1 MTEQNVLD
9 ALKNVTYPGFTK
21 DIVTFGFVKDIVVEN
36 TTVGMMID
44 ITSSAEEVKKEIIE
58 KATEE
63 LKKAGFEE
71 IHVNINAPQA
81 PKQMS
86 NSVSGKN
93 IAPHIKNFV
102 MVSSGKGGVGKSTTS
117 ANLAIALAM
126 QGKKVGL
133 LDADIYGPNIPRMM
147 GVDGQKPEIQGNK
160 LEPLKAYGVEIM
172 SMGSIM
178 DEGKALIWRGS
189 MIMKAIDQFLRD
201 ILWSELDVLVIDMP
215 PGTGDAQLSLA
226 QSVPITAGIT
236 VTTPQEV
243 SLDDSRR
250 SLNMFDKLNIP
261 TAGIIENM
269 SGFIC
274 PSCDEESDIFGI
286 GTTLPVAKE
295 FNTDLIARIP
305 IEPAIR
311 IGGDTGMPIV
321 YHKPDSE
328 TSKRYQ
334 EAATK
339 LWAFVEKVNAEGL
352 ADNTGVQPTT
362 APGVSA
368 CSTGAGAAAT
378 AAPARATEGTTT
390 PPVKQ
395 DGIKMASKPAS
406 DESCGTGCGCH

>member
-1 MTEQNVLD
+1 MMTEENVLE
-9 ALKNVTYPGFTK
+9 ALKNVIYPGFTK
-21 DIVTFGFVKDIVVEN
+21 DIVTFGFVKDIVVEEK
-36 TTVGMMID
+36 TVGIMLD
-44 ITSSAEEVKKEIIE
+44 ITSSAEELHEELKT
-58 KATEE
+58 KATEA

-71 IHVNINAPQA
+71 IHVNITAPQA

-117 ANLAIALAM
+117 VNLAISLAM

-147 GVDGQKPEIQGNK
+147 GVEGTKPEIQGNK

-178 DEGKALIWRGS
+178 EEGVALIWRGS
-189 MIMKAIDQFLRD
+189 MIMKAIEQFLRD

-250 SLNMFDKLNIP
+250 SLNMFKKLDIP

-274 PSCDEESDIFGI
+274 PSCDEESDIFGM
-286 GTTLPVAKE
+286 GTSAAVAKE
-295 FNTDLIARIP
+295 FETELMTRIP

-311 IGGDTGMPIV
+311 IGGDTGMPV
-321 YHKPDSE
+321 AYHKPDSE
-328 TSKRYQ
+328 TGKRYQ

-339 LWAFVEKVNAEGL
+339 LWEFIEKVNAEGG
-352 ADNTGVQPTT
+352 ADNSGVQPTT
-362 APGVSA
+362 PPGVSA
-368 CSTGAGAAAT
+368 CSTGGAAAT
-378 AAPARATEGTTT
+378 PAKEVPETKAPAKAAEG
-390 PPVKQ
+390 
-395 DGIKMASKPAS
+395 
-406 DESCGTGCGCH
+406 ESCGTGCGCH

>member
-1 MTEQNVLD
+1 MTEENVLE

-36 TTVGMMID
+36 TTVGLMLD
-44 ITSSAEEVKKEIIE
+44 ITSSADEVKNELIE
-58 KATEE
+58 NATAE

-71 IHVNINAPQA
+71 INVNIKAPQA

-93 IAPHIKNFV
+93 LAPHIKNFV

-117 ANLAIALAM
+117 VNLAISLAM

-147 GVDGQKPEIQGNK
+147 GLHAVKPEIHGNK
-160 LEPLKAYGVEIM
+160 LEPLKAYGVEFM

-178 DEGKALIWRGS
+178 EEGAALIWRGS
-189 MIMKAIDQFLRD
+189 MIMKAIEQFLRD

-250 SLNMFDKLNIP
+250 SLSMFKKLEIP

-274 PSCDEESDIFGI
+274 PSCDTESDIFGM
-286 GTTLPVAKE
+286 GTSAAVAKE
-295 FNTDLIARIP
+295 YDTELITRIP

-311 IGGDTGMPIV
+311 VGGDTGMPIA

-328 TSKRYQ
+328 TGKRYQ
-334 EAATK
+334 QAATQ
-339 LWAFVEKVNAEGL
+339 LWEFIEKVNAEGG
-352 ADNTGVQPTT
+352 ADNSSVQPTT
-362 APGVSA
+362 PPGVSA
-368 CSTGAGAAAT
+368 CSTGA
-378 AAPARATEGTTT
+378 APAAEPTNKNHE
-390 PPVKQ
+390 
-395 DGIKMASKPAS
+395 
-406 DESCGTGCGCH
+406 GCGCS